1 MDSDHSCPLGTVPI
15 VTVTAA
21 KTGAVLRRR
30 SLQVQELL
38 WLCAVTVLDG
48 LQAQGFA

>member
-15 VTVTAA
+15 VTVTAE
-21 KTGAVLRRR
+21 TGAVLRRS

-38 WLCAVTVLDG
+38 WLCAVTVLDA